1 MTMER
6 FDLYDSNRR
15 FTGRTIARGEDVP
28 DGLRRLVVHICVF
41 NSKGEMLIQQ
51 RQSFKDG
58 WPNLWDVTVGGGV
71 QAGETTQQAA
81 HRELLEELGLAY
93 DFEDEAP
100 MLTTTFR
107 KGFDDVYIIHAEPDF
122 SSLRLQ
128 PEEVQAVRW
137 AGLDEVLAMIE
148 SGTFIPYSR
157 PFMEYIFF
165 RHDHWGNFDTD
176 K

>member
-1 MTMER
+1 MER
-6 FDLYDSNRR
+6 FDLYDSRRR

-28 DGLRRLVVHICVF
+28 DGLRRLVVHVCVF
-41 NSKGEMLIQQ
+41 NPRGEMLIQQ
-51 RQSFKDG
+51 RQSFKEG
-58 WPNLWDVTVGGGV
+58 WPNLWDVSVGGGV

-81 HRELLEELGLAY
+81 RRELQEELGLEF
-93 DFEDEAP
+93 DFENETP

-107 KGFDDVYIIHAEPDF
+107 KGFDDLYVIHLEPDLDT
-122 SSLRLQ
+122 LRLQ

-137 AGLDEVLAMIE
+137 AGKDEVLAMIE
-148 SGTFIPYSR
+148 TGTFIPYSR
-157 PFMEYIFF
+157 PFMEYVFF

>member
-1 MTMER
+1 MER
-6 FDLYDSNRR
+6 FDLYDSHRR

-28 DGLRRLVVHICVF
+28 DGLRRLVVHVCVF

-51 RQSFKDG
+51 RQSFKEG
-58 WPNLWDVTVGGGV
+58 WPNLWDVSVGGGV

-81 HRELLEELGLAY
+81 RRELQEELGLEY
-93 DFEDEAP
+93 DFENETP

-107 KGFDDVYIIHAEPDF
+107 KGFDDIYIIHAEPDLN
-122 SSLRLQ
+122 SLRLQ

-137 AGLDEVLAMIE
+137 AGKDEVLAMIE
-148 SGTFIPYSR
+148 SDTFIPYSC
-157 PFMEYIFF
+157 PLMEYIFF
-165 RHDHWGNFDTD
+165 RHDHWGNFDTG

>member
-1 MTMER
+1 MER
-6 FDLYDSNRR
+6 FDLYDSRRR

-28 DGLRRLVVHICVF
+28 DGLRRLVVHVCVF
-41 NSKGEMLIQQ
+41 NSRGEMLIQQ
-51 RQSFKDG
+51 RQSFKEG
-58 WPNLWDVTVGGGV
+58 WPNLWDVSVGGGV

-81 HRELLEELGLAY
+81 RRELQEELGLEF
-93 DFEDEAP
+93 DFENETP

-107 KGFDDVYIIHAEPDF
+107 KGFDDLYIIHLEPDL
-122 SSLRLQ
+122 STLPLQ

-137 AGLDEVLAMIE
+137 AGKDEVLAMIE
-148 SGTFIPYSR
+148 NGSFIPYSR

>member
-1 MTMER
+1 MER
-6 FDLYDSNRR
+6 FDLYDPHRR

-28 DGLRRLVVHICVF
+28 EGCRRLVVHVCVF
-41 NSKGEMLIQQ
+41 NQKGEMLIQQ
-51 RQSFKDG
+51 RQPFKEG
-58 WPNLWDVTVGGGV
+58 WPNLWDVSVGGGV

-81 HRELLEELGLAY
+81 RRELQEELGLEY
-93 DFEDEAP
+93 DFENETP

-107 KGFDDVYIIHAEPDF
+107 KGFDDIYIIHLEHDLDT
-122 SSLRLQ
+122 LRLQ

-137 AGLDEVLAMIE
+137 AGRDEVLAMIE
-148 SGTFIPYSR
+148 NGTFIPYSR
-157 PFMEYIFF
+157 PFMEYVFF

>member
-1 MTMER
+1 MER
-6 FDLYDSNRR
+6 FDLYDSRRR

-28 DGLRRLVVHICVF
+28 DGLRRLVVHVCVF
-41 NSKGEMLIQQ
+41 NAKGEMLIQQ
-51 RQSFKDG
+51 RQPFKEG
-58 WPNLWDVTVGGGV
+58 WPNLWDVSVGGGV

-81 HRELLEELGLAY
+81 RRELQEELGLEF
-93 DFEDEAP
+93 DFENETP

-107 KGFDDVYIIHAEPDF
+107 KGFDDLYIIHLEPGLDT
-122 SSLRLQ
+122 LRLQ

-137 AGLDEVLAMIE
+137 ANKDEVLAMIE
-148 SGTFIPYSR
+148 NGTFIPYSR
-157 PFMEYIFF
+157 PLMEYIFF

>member
-1 MTMER
+1 MER
-6 FDLYDSNRR
+6 FDLYDSRRR

-28 DGLRRLVVHICVF
+28 DGLRRLVVHVCVF
-41 NSKGEMLIQQ
+41 NQKGEMLIQQ
-51 RQSFKDG
+51 RQSFKEG
-58 WPNLWDVTVGGGV
+58 WPNLWDVSVGGGV
-71 QAGETTQQAA
+71 QAGESTQQAA
-81 HRELLEELGLAY
+81 RRELQEELGLEF
-93 DFEDEAP
+93 DFENETP

-107 KGFDDVYIIHAEPDF
+107 KGFDDLYIIHLEPELDT
-122 SSLRLQ
+122 LRLQ

-137 AGLDEVLAMIE
+137 ASQNEVLAMID

-157 PFMEYIFF
+157 PLMEYIFF

>member
-1 MTMER
+1 MER
-6 FDLYDSNRR
+6 FDLYDSRRR

-28 DGLRRLVVHICVF
+28 DGLRRLVVHVCVF
-41 NSKGEMLIQQ
+41 NDKGEMLIQQ
-51 RQSFKDG
+51 RQSFKEG
-58 WPNLWDVTVGGGV
+58 WPNLWDVSVGGGV

-81 HRELLEELGLAY
+81 RRELQEELGLEF
-93 DFEDEAP
+93 DFENETP

-107 KGFDDVYIIHAEPDF
+107 KGFDDLYIIHLEPDLDT
-122 SSLRLQ
+122 LRLQ

-137 AGLDEVLAMIE
+137 AGRDEVLAMID

-157 PFMEYIFF
+157 PFMEYVFF

>member
-1 MTMER
+1 MEH
-6 FDLYDSNRR
+6 FDLYDAHRR

-28 DGLRRLVVHICVF
+28 EGLRRLVVHVCIF
-41 NSKGEMLIQQ
+41 NRKGEMLIQQ
-51 RQSFKDG
+51 RQSFKEG
-58 WPNLWDVTVGGGV
+58 WPNLWDVSVGGGV
-71 QAGETTQQAA
+71 QSGETTQQAA
-81 HRELLEELGLAY
+81 RRELMEELDLDY

-107 KGFDDVYIIHAEPDF
+107 KGFDDIYIIHAEPDLA
-122 SSLRLQ
+122 SLRLQ

-137 AGLDEVLAMIE
+137 ANKDEVLTMID
-148 SGTFIPYSR
+148 SGAFIPYSR

>member
-1 MTMER
+1 MER
-6 FDLYDSNRR
+6 FDLYDAHRR
-15 FTGRTIARGEDVP
+15 FIGRTIARGEDVP
-28 DGLRRLVVHICVF
+28 EGLRRLVVHVCVF
-41 NSKGEMLIQQ
+41 NRKGEMLIQQ
-51 RQSFKDG
+51 RQSFKEG
-58 WPNLWDVTVGGGV
+58 WPNLWDVSVGGGV

-81 HRELLEELGLAY
+81 RRELMEELGLDY

-107 KGFDDVYIIHAEPDF
+107 KGFDDIYIIHAEPVLA
-122 SSLRLQ
+122 SLRLQ

-137 AGLDEVLAMIE
+137 ANKDEVLAMID
-148 SGTFIPYSR
+148 SGAFIPYSR
-157 PFMEYIFF
+157 PLMEYIFF